1 MVRRTRR
8 EEMYKLLEENKEWN
22 IVDIASS
29 NAGWKYADVFVDI
42 VDYSNYY
49 KQKYNGEKKFI
60 QGDVETNLF
69 RDKEFDFVIA
79 SHILEHV
86 NDPNTFINEL
96 VRIGKRGYI
105 EVPTPLWDNLATGPK
120 QTKYG
125 HKWWV
130 TFDDVDNHIVIN
142 KKINVVNLLL
152 SPKEHNKHM
161 VFFRDTIVTQ
171 LYWEDNVEIKM
182 GNGIY
187 RYYDNRDIDETYDSN
202 QISDWDGKYL
212 FEFGKLK

>member
-1 MVRRTRR
+1 MIRRTKR
-8 EEMYKLLEENKEWN
+8 EEMYSLLEKNKDWKV
-22 IVDIASS
+22 VDIASS

-42 VDYSNYY
+42 TDYSKYY
-49 KQKYNGEKKFI
+49 NEKYGDKKTFV
-60 QGDVETNLF
+60 QGDVESKLF
-69 RDKEFDFVIA
+69 GDKEFDFVVA

-86 NDPNTFINEL
+86 NDPVSFCKEL

-105 EVPTPLWDNLATGPK
+105 EVPTPLWDNLATGPTE
-120 QTKYG
+120 TKYG

-130 TFDDVDNHIVIN
+130 TFDDVNNQIEIN

-152 SPKEHNKHM
+152 SGKEHNKHM
-161 VFFRDTIVTQ
+161 MFFRDTIITQ
-171 LYWEDNVEIKM
+171 LYWEDDFELTLGDGV
-182 GNGIY
+182 Y

-202 QISDWDGKYL
+202 QIDDWNGKYL